1 MEKIDLLLEKLDG
14 RIPASLGKK
23 IDKLDDLYEKLK
35 DAQEE
40 FNTDPSDENNESLG
54 EVTDYIEEFEEEI
67 VEQLETL
74 VNNKRHDVAKAENK
88 QQTTQQPIVATIV
101 PKDEKKESSGVLGLV
116 IGAVLLVGSLGA
128 INYFKNNR

>member
-35 DAQEE
+35 DAQQE
-40 FNTDPSDENNESLG
+40 FLADDSDENNESLG
-54 EVTDYIEEFEEEI
+54 EITDYIEEFEEEI